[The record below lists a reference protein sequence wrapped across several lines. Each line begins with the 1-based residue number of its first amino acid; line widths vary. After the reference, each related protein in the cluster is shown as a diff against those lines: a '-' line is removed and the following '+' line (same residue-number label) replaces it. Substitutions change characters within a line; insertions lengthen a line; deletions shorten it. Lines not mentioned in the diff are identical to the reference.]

1 MLSEASRVAIWP
13 FGSNEVEAREGIDT
27 IFPQHLEE
35 VQVPLVA
42 MRLKPVRA
50 LTLFVMDVDCITLI
64 YSSNEVK
71 SREGID
77 TRI

>member
-1 MLSEASRVAIWP
+1 MRLKPVRALTPP
-13 FGSNEVEAREGIDT
+13 FQACFINVTFI
-27 IFPQHLEE
+27 
-35 VQVPLVA
+35 VA